1 MPHLW
6 SLEGYGLSLA
16 RHWQPHIPLELSGIV
31 SLYLIV
37 QQLRSHIVL
46 TGEELYQMQDNI
58 SVGYLLKCPSKLY
71 FQCGKFQDHLKFLG
85 LIERFYF

>member
-1 MPHLW
+1 M
-6 SLEGYGLSLA
+6 
-16 RHWQPHIPLELSGIV
+16 
-31 SLYLIV
+31 
-37 QQLRSHIVL
+37 L